1 MIDYDAISKLAVA
14 TILIYGFVGEIL
26 GPCLGTQWGKN
37 MFLFSLLKEP
47 LFETKAATF
56 FI

>member
-1 MIDYDAISKLAVA
+1 MINYDAISILAVA

-37 MFLFSLLKEP
+37 MFFFSLLKEP